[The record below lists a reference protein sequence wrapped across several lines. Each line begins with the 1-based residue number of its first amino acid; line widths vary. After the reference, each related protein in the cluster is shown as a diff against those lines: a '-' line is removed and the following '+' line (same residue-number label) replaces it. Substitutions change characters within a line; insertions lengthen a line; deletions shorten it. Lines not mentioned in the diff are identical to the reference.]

1 MNVSSI
7 NSSIWQSASIH
18 RDGAS
23 VPKALNAVGQGR
35 DGKPEESSEE
45 LRQAFQSFVG
55 ETLFSQMLKAA
66 RKTQNKP
73 AYFHGGRAEEMFQQQ
88 LDQVLAEK
96 FAQSDGARFSDAMF
110 ELFTMKRT

>member
-1 MNVSSI
+1 MNIASV
-7 NSSIWQSASIH
+7 NYSIWESAAASRSKPQTPDTLSASLQNGN
-18 RDGAS
+18 DA
-23 VPKALNAVGQGR
+23 AGQ
-35 DGKPEESSEE
+35 DE
-45 LRQAFQSFVG
+45 LRDVFESFVG

-96 FAQSDGARFSDAMF
+96 IADSDGGKYSDAMY
-110 ELFTMKRT
+110 ELFTMKRG

>member
-1 MNVSSI
+1 MNVNSAS
-7 NSSIWQSASIH
+7 SSIWESAGMS
-18 RDGAS
+18 RDAAS
-23 VPKALNAVGQGR
+23 ARDALKVAAKDAGEDSKGDDKLR
-35 DGKPEESSEE
+35 D
-45 LRQAFQSFVG
+45 AFQSFVG
-55 ETLFSQMLKAA
+55 ETLFSQMLKSA

-96 FAQSDGARFSDAMF
+96 IAKSDGGSYSDAMF

>member
-1 MNVSSI
+1 MEISL
-7 NSSIWQSASIH
+7 SAATAPAVVERLS
-18 RDGAS
+18 RPAPVAPDLPQVDG
-23 VPKALNAVGQGR
+23 PETKAAFHDFVGQ
-35 DGKPEESSEE
+35 
-45 LRQAFQSFVG
+45 
-55 ETLFSQMLKAA
+55 TLFSHMLGAM
-66 RKTQNKP
+66 RKTVGKP

>member
-1 MNVSSI
+1 MNIASV
-7 NSSIWQSASIH
+7 NSSIWESAN
-18 RDGAS
+18 AS
-23 VPKALNAVGQGR
+23 RQDSSTPHALKAASTRNGEDPAGN
-35 DGKPEESSEE
+35 EE
-45 LRQAFQSFVG
+45 LKDAFQSFVG

-96 FAQSDGARFSDAMF
+96 ISQTDGAAYSDAMF
-110 ELFTMKRT
+110 ELFSMKRS